1 VSATGSWPLQVG
13 LASMIRANAA
23 VMAIA
28 SAVYDAV
35 PENAVW
41 PFVVIG
47 EGEETDA
54 SCFGQVGHDLVPEIQ
69 VWDRDGETTTA
80 NAGAAGYKRAES
92 IVELIAAE
100 LDTGTL
106 SVSGHSV
113 IVLDPRGTVEKS
125 RPSADDPSLRLVLYK
140 PHILLEDS

>member
-1 VSATGSWPLQVG
+1 VFR
-13 LASMIRANAA
+13 ASRAR
-23 VMAIA
+23 
-28 SAVYDAV
+28 
-35 PENAVW
+35 
-41 PFVVIG
+41 
-47 EGEETDA
+47 
-54 SCFGQVGHDLVPEIQ
+54 FGPEIQ